1 MALPLPP
8 PPPSLRKV
16 LILFGSH
23 LHSPDDGER
32 KYKMTTPRRTHRC
45 GPPPI
50 THNQRA
56 LSKSLSIYIYIF
68 WVVIPPQRRWQR
80 LCLPPPPPVRLLAH
94 QRYYYKIKNI
104 ITTIVVDPMAFPQT
118 LTQHYRR
125 ASFGGKSLDRFIYT
139 PKGWSSRVSLESR
152 EKSPVRAKNYQPP
165 PLSPCSPVGKPPEK
179 EKPETT
185 EWGVK
190 NPLKSRPF

>member
-1 MALPLPP
+1 ML
-8 PPPSLRKV
+8 
-16 LILFGSH
+16 
-23 LHSPDDGER
+23 
-32 KYKMTTPRRTHRC
+32 
-45 GPPPI
+45 
-50 THNQRA
+50 
-56 LSKSLSIYIYIF
+56 F
-68 WVVIPPQRRWQR
+68 WVVIPPQRRRQR
-80 LCLPPPPPVRLLAH
+80 LCLPHPTPPVRLLAH

-139 PKGWSSRVSLESR
+139 QWDGRLVFLESR
-152 EKSPVRAKNYQPP
+152 EKSPVRAKNYQP
-165 PLSPCSPVGKPPEK
+165 PCSPVGKPPEK